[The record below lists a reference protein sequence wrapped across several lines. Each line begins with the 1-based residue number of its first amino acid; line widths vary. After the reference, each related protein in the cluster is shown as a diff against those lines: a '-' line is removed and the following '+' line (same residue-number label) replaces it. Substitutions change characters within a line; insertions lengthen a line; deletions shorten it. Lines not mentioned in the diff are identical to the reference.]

1 MAVLPAMIDLDS
13 ARYVS
18 LTTFKKDGS
27 PKATPVWITGTGG
40 SYLFTTGDKAWK
52 TRRLRR
58 NAAVELQPCDMRGRV
73 KPNTAIYK
81 GTGEIQTGAESVE
94 AAERALAAKYGWQ
107 FKATQVVDAVKLK
120 FGRGAKQEVVAIH
133 LTLNEN

>member
-1 MAVLPAMIDLDS
+1 MPTDLDA

-52 TRRLRR
+52 TRRLNR
-58 NAAVELQPCDMRGRV
+58 NAAVAVQVCDMRGRV
-73 KPNTAIYK
+73 KPNTVIHR
-81 GTGEIQTGAESVE
+81 GTGEVQTTPESV
-94 AAERALAAKYGWQ
+94 AVAERALAAKYGWQ
-107 FKATQVVDAVKLK
+107 FKTAQVVDWLKLK
-120 FGRGAKQEVVAIH
+120 LGRSVKQEVVAIH
-133 LTLNEN
+133 LTLPET

>member
-1 MAVLPAMIDLDS
+1 MIDLDA

-52 TRRLRR
+52 TRRLLK
-58 NAAVELQPCDMRGRV
+58 NSAVEVQICDMRGRV
-73 KPNTAIYK
+73 KPNTPIYR
-81 GTGEIQTGAESVE
+81 GTGEVQTGAESVA
-94 AAERALAAKYGWQ
+94 AAERALAAKYRWQ
-107 FKATQVVDAVKLK
+107 FKATQVVDALKLK
-120 FGRGAKQEVVAIH
+120 LGRGAKQEVVAIH

>member
-1 MAVLPAMIDLDS
+1 MIDLDA

-27 PKATPVWITGTGG
+27 PKATPVWITGSGG

-52 TRRLRR
+52 TRRLLK
-58 NAAVELQPCDMRGRV
+58 NSAVEVQICDMRGRV
-73 KPNTAIYK
+73 KPNTPIYR
-81 GTGEIQTGAESVE
+81 GTGEVQTGAESVA
-94 AAERALAAKYGWQ
+94 AAERALAAKYRWQ
-107 FKATQVVDAVKLK
+107 FKATQVVDALKLK
-120 FGRGAKQEVVAIH
+120 LGRGAKQEVVAIH

>member
-1 MAVLPAMIDLDS
+1 MIDLDS

-52 TRRLRR
+52 TRRLLR
-58 NAAVELQPCDMRGRV
+58 NPAVEVQLCDMRGRL

-81 GTGEIQTGAESVE
+81 GTGEVQTGAESVA
-94 AAERALAAKYGWQ
+94 AAERALASKYGWQ
-107 FKATQVVDAVKLK
+107 FMAAQVVDAVKLK
-120 FGRGAKQEVVAIH
+120 FGRGPKQKVVAIH
-133 LTLNEN
+133 LVLNEN

>member
-1 MAVLPAMIDLDS
+1 MIDLDS

-27 PKATPVWITGTGG
+27 PKSTPVWITGSGG

-58 NAAVELQPCDMRGRV
+58 NAAVEVQVCDMRGRA
-73 KPNTAIYK
+73 KPNSAIHR
-81 GTGEIQTGAESVE
+81 GTGEVQTGSEAVA

-107 FKATQVVDAVKLK
+107 FKATQVVDKLKLK

-133 LTLNEN
+133 LTLGEN

>member
-1 MAVLPAMIDLDS
+1 MIDLDS

-52 TRRLRR
+52 TRRLLR
-58 NAAVELQPCDMRGRV
+58 NPAVEVQLCDMRGRL

-81 GTGEIQTGAESVE
+81 GTGEVQTGAESVA
-94 AAERALAAKYGWQ
+94 AAERALASKYGWQ
-107 FKATQVVDAVKLK
+107 FKAAQVVDAVKLK
-120 FGRGAKQEVVAIH
+120 FGRGPKQKVVAIH
-133 LTLNEN
+133 LVLNEN

>member
-1 MAVLPAMIDLDS
+1 MIDLDS

-27 PKATPVWITGTGG
+27 PKATPVWITGTAG

-58 NAAVELQPCDMRGRV
+58 NPAVQVQLCDMRGRV

-81 GTGEIQTGAESVE
+81 GTGEVQTGAESV
-94 AAERALAAKYGWQ
+94 ATAERALASKYGWQ
-107 FKATQVVDAVKLK
+107 FKAAQVVDAVKLK
-120 FGRGAKQEVVAIH
+120 LGRGAKQEVVAIH
-133 LTLNEN
+133 LTLDES

>member
-1 MAVLPAMIDLDS
+1 MLDLDS

-27 PKATPVWITGTGG
+27 PKATPVWITGTAG

-58 NAAVELQPCDMRGRV
+58 NAAVQVQLCDMRGRV
-73 KPNTAIYK
+73 KPNSAIYT
-81 GTGEIQTGAESVE
+81 GTGEVQTAAESVA
-94 AAERALAAKYGWQ
+94 AAERALASKYGWQ
-107 FKATQVVDAVKLK
+107 FKAAQVVDAVKLK
-120 FGRGAKQEVVAIH
+120 LGRGVKQEVVAIH
-133 LTLNEN
+133 LTLDES